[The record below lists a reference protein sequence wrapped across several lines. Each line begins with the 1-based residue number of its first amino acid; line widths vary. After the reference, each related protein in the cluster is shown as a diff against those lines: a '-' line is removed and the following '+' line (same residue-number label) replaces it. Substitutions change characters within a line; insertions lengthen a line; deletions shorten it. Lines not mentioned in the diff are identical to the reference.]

1 MLESG
6 QTLAARYRL
15 LRKLGTGRAT
25 QVWLARDAQTGA
37 DRVLKVL
44 ISSSDGDRARF
55 LAGAALQKQ
64 VQHRNVQPCEAV
76 HDGDPTFAVFG
87 HAAAGN
93 LAPLRGRPW
102 REWLPALAGVAEG
115 VAALHAGRI
124 VHRDLKSSNVLLA
137 DSGDAVLAD
146 FGLAS
151 TVGAADASTGGS
163 PFSMSP
169 QQLDG
174 ATPDESDDI
183 YAFGALAY
191 ELATGY
197 PPFYPD
203 ASPER
208 VRGEAPAAIS
218 PRLAVPEP
226 LERLVMQCLAKRP
239 QDRPREMTGVAADLR
254 ALMPGLAQQ
263 SPPVAAARVALQPPP
278 APDGAIDPQWRRPAT
293 EGPTPE
299 QLRSQGFR
307 RGLVAGGFAF
317 LVLAAGFVF
326 FVLPEWVERNAAPTP
341 VGAATAPAEQPAT
354 VTATAAPDLQQ
365 LAQLKQS
372 FDELRPELARRY
384 AALEERGAGT
394 WGGDRYAGAA
404 RKLADGD
411 SAAARR
417 EYAKA
422 LESLRAAD
430 ADLQAVAQLA
440 ASRVQEALAA
450 GAAALDAGDAAES
463 RRQFELALRIE
474 PANAL
479 AKRGLERAG
488 SIVEVKRLLADA
500 EALERSGQS
509 TEAEAAYRRVL
520 QLDRDTAAAR
530 AGLARVQSQASGAA
544 FATAI
549 SQGLGGL
556 ARKDFAA
563 AKTAFERAGR
573 LRPGAPEVVDGL
585 AQVERAVG
593 DRTIGV
599 HLATA
604 EQAERAERWSVALA
618 EYRKAL
624 DIDRNLLAAQQ
635 GVERAEPRAM
645 LDGELSAY
653 LERPE
658 RLFSADVRSAARTAV
673 QRAKGVAAA
682 GPVLAAQVSAVER
695 LIADAETPLRVALAS
710 DNQTEVTIY
719 RIGRLGAFE
728 RKDMELLPGRYTVV
742 GVRPGYRD
750 VRRELTLLPG
760 SAAPTLVIRCEE
772 PI

>member
-1 MLESG
+1 M
-6 QTLAARYRL
+6 TARAFSRL
-15 LRKLGTGRAT
+15 QQLQQ
-25 QVWLARDAQTGA
+25 QVR
-37 DRVLKVL
+37 
-44 ISSSDGDRARF
+44 
-55 LAGAALQKQ
+55 
-64 VQHRNVQPCEAV
+64 HRNVQPCEAV
-76 HDGDPTFAVFG
+76 HDGDPAIAVFPHVATG
-87 HAAAGN
+87 D
-93 LAPLRGRPW
+93 LARLRGRPW
-102 REWLPALAGVAEG
+102 REWLPALAGVADG
-115 VAALHAGRI
+115 VAALHAHGI
-124 VHRDLKSSNVLLA
+124 VHRDLKPSNVLLTER
-137 DSGDAVLAD
+137 GDAVLAD
-146 FGLAS
+146 FGLAAA
-151 TVGAADASTGGS
+151 VGATDSPPGGS

-174 ATPDESDDI
+174 AAPAESDDV
-183 YAFGALAY
+183 YALGVLAY

-203 ASPER
+203 ARPER
-208 VRGEAPAAIS
+208 VRAEAPAGIG
-218 PRLAVPEP
+218 PRYAVPEA
-226 LERLVMQCLAKRP
+226 LEQLVLRCLAKQP
-239 QDRPREMTGVAADLR
+239 EDRPRGMAGVAAELG
-254 ALMPGLAQQ
+254 AMAQGLAQE
-263 SPPVAAARVALQPPP
+263 PPRALATGVTLRPPP
-278 APDGAIDPQWRRPAT
+278 TADGAIDPQWRRPA
-293 EGPTPE
+293 EAGPTPD

-307 RGLVAGGFAF
+307 RGLVAGGLAF
-317 LVLAAGFVF
+317 LALAAGFVF
-326 FVLPEWVERNAAPTP
+326 FVLPEWVERSAAPAKVEAAPTAAAQP
-341 VGAATAPAEQPAT
+341 GPAAT
-354 VTATAAPDLQQ
+354 VAPDLRQ
-365 LAQLKQS
+365 LAESKQV
-372 FDELRPELARRY
+372 FDETRAEVARRY
-384 AALEERGAGT
+384 EELEVRGARA
-394 WGGDRYAGAA
+394 WGGDAFASAA

-411 SAAARR
+411 AAAAQR
-417 EYAKA
+417 EYPKA
-422 LESLRAAD
+422 VESLRAAD

-440 ASRVQEALAA
+440 ASRLKDALAA
-450 GAAALDAGDAAES
+450 GATALDAGDEAES
-463 RRQFELALRIE
+463 RRQFELALLIE

-544 FATAI
+544 FAAAI

-563 AKTAFERAGR
+563 AKAAFERAGR
-573 LRPGAPEVVDGL
+573 IRPGAPEVVDGL

-593 DRTIGV
+593 DRTIGA

-604 EQAERAERWSVALA
+604 EQAERAERWSVALT

-653 LERPE
+653 LARPE

-673 QRAKGVAAA
+673 QRAKSVAAP
-682 GPVLAAQVSAVER
+682 GPVLTGQVSAVER

>member
-6 QTLAARYRL
+6 RILAARYRL
-15 LRKLGTGRAT
+15 LRKLGEGRTT
-25 QVWLARDAQTGA
+25 QVWLARDAETGA
-37 DRVLKVL
+37 DLVLKVL
-44 ISSSDGDRARF
+44 LSESGSERARF
-55 LAGAALQKQ
+55 LAAAALQRQ
-64 VQHRNVQPCEAV
+64 VRHRNVQPCEAV
-76 HDGDPTFAVFG
+76 HEGDPAFAVFA
-87 HAAAGN
+87 HVAAGD
-93 LAPLRGRPW
+93 LARLRGRPW
-102 REWLPALAGVAEG
+102 REWLPALAGVADG
-115 VAALHAGRI
+115 VATLHAHGI
-124 VHRDLKSSNVLLA
+124 VHRDLKTSNVLLTER
-137 DSGDAVLAD
+137 GDAVLAD
-146 FGLAS
+146 FGLAAA
-151 TVGAADASTGGS
+151 VGAVDAPTGGS

-174 ATPDESDDI
+174 VAPAESDDV
-183 YAFGALAY
+183 YALGVLAY

-203 ASPER
+203 ARPER
-208 VRGEAPAAIS
+208 VRAEAPAAIA
-218 PRLAVPEP
+218 PRHAVPEP
-226 LERLVMQCLAKRP
+226 LAQLVLRCLAKRTE
-239 QDRPREMTGVAADLR
+239 DRPRGMAGVAAELR
-254 ALMPGLAQQ
+254 VIVQGLAQE
-263 SPPVAAARVALQPPP
+263 PPP
-278 APDGAIDPQWRRPAT
+278 APAAGVTLRPPSAADGAIDPQWRRPA
-293 EGPTPE
+293 EAGPTPD

-307 RGLVAGGFAF
+307 RGLVAGGLVFLAF
-317 LVLAAGFVF
+317 AAGFVF
-326 FVLPEWVERNAAPTP
+326 FVLPDWVER
-341 VGAATAPAEQPAT
+341 GAGSAKVETAPAAAAQPGPA
-354 VTATAAPDLQQ
+354 AAAAPDLRQ
-365 LAQLKQS
+365 LAESKQV
-372 FDELRPELARRY
+372 FDDTRAELARRY
-384 AALEERGAGT
+384 QELETRGAGA
-394 WGGDRYAGAA
+394 WGRDGFASAA

-411 SAAARR
+411 AAAAQR
-417 EYAKA
+417 EYPKA
-422 LESLRAAD
+422 IESLRAAA
-430 ADLQAVAQLA
+430 ADLQAVAELA
-440 ASRVQEALAA
+440 GSRLKDALAA
-450 GAAALDAGDAAES
+450 GAAALDAGDEAES
-463 RRQFELALRIE
+463 RRQFGLALQIE
-474 PANAL
+474 PTNAI

-488 SIVEVKRLLADA
+488 TIVEVKRLLADA

-509 TEAEAAYRRVL
+509 TEAEAAYRKVL

-544 FATAI
+544 FAAAI

-563 AKTAFERAGR
+563 AKAAFERAGR
-573 LRPGAPEVVDGL
+573 IRPGAPEVVDGL

-593 DRTIGV
+593 DQSIGA
-599 HLATA
+599 HLAAA
-604 EQAERAERWSVALA
+604 EQAERAERWSVALT

-658 RLFSADVRSAARTAV
+658 RLFSPEVRSAARTAV
-673 QRAKGVAAA
+673 QRAKGVATP
-682 GPVLAAQVSAVER
+682 GPVLAGQVSAVER
-695 LIADAETPLRVALAS
+695 LVADAETPMRFALAS

-719 RIGRLGAFE
+719 RVGRLGAFE

>member
-6 QTLAARYRL
+6 QILAARYRL
-15 LRKLGTGRAT
+15 LRKLGAGHAT
-25 QVWLARDAQTGA
+25 QVWLARDAETGA

-44 ISSSDGDRARF
+44 VSASSGDRARF
-55 LAGAALQKQ
+55 LAGAALQQQ
-64 VQHRNVQPCEAV
+64 VRHRNVQPCEAV
-76 HDGDPTFAVFG
+76 HDDDPSFAVFG
-87 HAAAGN
+87 HAAVGD
-93 LAPLRGRPW
+93 LARLRGRPW
-102 REWLPALAGVAEG
+102 REWLPALAGVADG

-124 VHRDLKSSNVLLA
+124 VHRDLKTSNVLLA
-137 DSGDAVLAD
+137 ESGDALLAD
-146 FGLAS
+146 FGIAS
-151 TVGAADASTGGS
+151 PVGFEGAPPGGS

-174 ATPDESDDI
+174 VAPSESDDI

-208 VRGEAPAAIS
+208 VRGEAPASI
-218 PRLAVPEP
+218 PPQFAVPET
-226 LERLVMQCLAKRP
+226 LERLVLRCLAKQP
-239 QDRPREMTGVAADLR
+239 QDRPREMAGVAAELR
-254 ALMPGLAQQ
+254 ALMQDLVQP
-263 SPPVAAARVALQPPP
+263 SPPVAATRVTLQPPP
-278 APDGAIDPQWRRPAT
+278 TADGTIDPQWHRPAD
-293 EGPTPE
+293 GPTPE

-317 LVLAAGFVF
+317 LALAAGFVF
-326 FVLPEWVERNAAPTP
+326 FVLPEWVERNASPTQVRAAP
-341 VGAATAPAEQPAT
+341 APAEPPA
-354 VTATAAPDLQQ
+354 AAAAPDLQQ
-365 LAQLKQS
+365 LAQLKQA

-384 AALEERGAGT
+384 EALAARGAGN
-394 WGGDRYAGAA
+394 WGGDGFASAA

-411 SAAARR
+411 AAAAQR
-417 EYAKA
+417 EYQQG

-430 ADLQAVAQLA
+430 ADLQAVAKLA
-440 ASRVQEALAA
+440 ASRLSEALAA

-463 RRQFELALRIE
+463 RRQFELALRID
-474 PANAL
+474 PANAI
-479 AKRGLERAG
+479 ATRGLERSG
-488 SIVEVKRLLADA
+488 SIVEVKRLLA
-500 EALERSGQS
+500 EADSLERSGQA
-509 TEAEAAYRRVL
+509 TAAEAAYRKVL

-530 AGLARVQSQASGAA
+530 AGLARVQSQASATA
-544 FATAI
+544 FAAAI
-549 SQGLGGL
+549 SAGLDGL
-556 ARKDFAA
+556 ARKDFTA
-563 AKTAFERAGR
+563 AKAAFERAGR
-573 LRPGAPEVVDGL
+573 IRPGAPEVTDGL
-585 AQVERAVG
+585 AQVERALG
-593 DRTIGV
+593 DRTIGT
-599 HLATA
+599 HLAAA

-624 DIDRNLLAAQQ
+624 EIDRNLLAAQQ

-658 RLFSADVRSAARTAV
+658 RLFSAEIRSEARAAV
-673 QRAKGVAAA
+673 HRAQAIAAP
-682 GPVLAAQVSAVER
+682 GPVLTRQMTAVER
-695 LIADAETPLRVALAS
+695 LVVDAETPLRVALAS
-710 DNQTEVTIY
+710 DNLTEVTIY
-719 RIGRLGAFE
+719 RVGRLGAFE

-760 SAAPTLVIRCEE
+760 SDAPTLVIRCEE

>member
-6 QTLAARYRL
+6 RILAARYRL
-15 LRKLGTGRAT
+15 LRKLGEGRTT
-25 QVWLARDAQTGA
+25 QVWLARDAESGA
-37 DRVLKVL
+37 DLVLKVL
-44 ISSSDGDRARF
+44 LSASSRDRARF
-55 LAGAALQKQ
+55 LAAAALQQQ
-64 VQHRNVQPCEAV
+64 VRHRNVQPCEAV
-76 HDGDPTFAVFG
+76 HDGDPAIAVFPHVATG
-87 HAAAGN
+87 D
-93 LAPLRGRPW
+93 LARLRGRPW
-102 REWLPALAGVAEG
+102 REWLPALAGVADG
-115 VAALHAGRI
+115 VAALHAHGI
-124 VHRDLKSSNVLLA
+124 VHRDLKTSNVLLTER
-137 DSGDAVLAD
+137 GDAVITD
-146 FGLAS
+146 FGLAAA
-151 TVGAADASTGGS
+151 VGTMDAPTGGS

-169 QQLDG
+169 QQIDG
-174 ATPDESDDI
+174 AAPAESDDV
-183 YAFGALAY
+183 YALGVLAY

-203 ASPER
+203 ARPER
-208 VRGEAPAAIS
+208 VRAEAPAGIA
-218 PRLAVPEP
+218 PRYALPEA
-226 LERLVMQCLAKRP
+226 LEQLVLRCLAKQP
-239 QDRPREMTGVAADLR
+239 EDRPRGMASVAAELGAMAQDLAQEPPR
-254 ALMPGLAQQ
+254 AL
-263 SPPVAAARVALQPPP
+263 AAGVTLRPPP
-278 APDGAIDPQWRRPAT
+278 TADGAIDPQWRRPA
-293 EGPTPE
+293 EAGPTPD

-307 RGLVAGGFAF
+307 RGLVAGGLAF
-317 LVLAAGFVF
+317 LALAAGFVF
-326 FVLPEWVERNAAPTP
+326 FVLPEWVERNAAPAK
-341 VGAATAPAEQPAT
+341 VEAAPAAAAQPGPA
-354 VTATAAPDLQQ
+354 ATAAPDLRQ
-365 LAQLKQS
+365 LAESKQV
-372 FDELRPELARRY
+372 FDDTRAEVVRRY
-384 AALEERGAGT
+384 EDLEVRGAGA
-394 WGGDRYAGAA
+394 WGGDAFASAA

-411 SAAARR
+411 AAAAQR
-417 EYAKA
+417 EYPKA
-422 LESLRAAD
+422 VESLRAAD

-440 ASRVQEALAA
+440 ASRFKDALAA
-450 GAAALDAGDAAES
+450 GAAALDAGDEAES
-463 RRQFELALRIE
+463 RRQFELALLIE

-488 SIVEVKRLLADA
+488 SIVEVRRLLADA

-544 FATAI
+544 FAAAI
-549 SQGLGGL
+549 SQGLDRL

-563 AKTAFERAGR
+563 AKAAFERAGR
-573 LRPGAPEVVDGL
+573 IQPGAPEVVDGL

-593 DRTIGV
+593 DRTIGA

-604 EQAERAERWSVALA
+604 EQAERAEHWSVALT

-624 DIDRNLLAAQQ
+624 DVDRNLLAAQQ

-673 QRAKGVAAA
+673 QRAKSVVAP
-682 GPVLAAQVSAVER
+682 GPVLTGQVSAVER

-760 SAAPTLVIRCEE
+760 NAAPTLVIRCEE

>member
-6 QTLAARYRL
+6 QILAARYRL
-15 LRKLGTGRAT
+15 LRKLGAGHAT
-25 QVWLARDAQTGA
+25 QVWLARDAETGA

-44 ISSSDGDRARF
+44 VSASSGDRARF
-55 LAGAALQKQ
+55 LAGAALQQQ
-64 VQHRNVQPCEAV
+64 VRHRNVQPCEAV
-76 HDGDPTFAVFG
+76 HDDDPSFAVFG
-87 HAAAGN
+87 HAAVGD
-93 LAPLRGRPW
+93 LARLRGRPW
-102 REWLPALAGVAEG
+102 REWLPALAGVADG

-124 VHRDLKSSNVLLA
+124 VHRDLKTSNVLLA
-137 DSGDAVLAD
+137 ESGDALLAD
-146 FGLAS
+146 FGIAS
-151 TVGAADASTGGS
+151 PVGFEGAPPGGS

-174 ATPDESDDI
+174 VAPSESDDI

-208 VRGEAPAAIS
+208 VRGEAPASI
-218 PRLAVPEP
+218 PPQFAVPET
-226 LERLVMQCLAKRP
+226 LERLVLRCLAKQP
-239 QDRPREMTGVAADLR
+239 QERPREMAGVAAELR
-254 ALMPGLAQQ
+254 ALMQDLVQP
-263 SPPVAAARVALQPPP
+263 SPPVAATRVTLQPPP
-278 APDGAIDPQWRRPAT
+278 TADGTIDPQWHRPAD
-293 EGPTPE
+293 GPTPE

-317 LVLAAGFVF
+317 LALAAGFVF
-326 FVLPEWVERNAAPTP
+326 FVLPEWVERNASPTQVRAAP
-341 VGAATAPAEQPAT
+341 APAEPPA
-354 VTATAAPDLQQ
+354 AAAAPDLQQ
-365 LAQLKQS
+365 LAQLKQA

-384 AALEERGAGT
+384 EALAARGAGN
-394 WGGDRYAGAA
+394 WGGDGFASAA

-411 SAAARR
+411 AAAAQR
-417 EYAKA
+417 EYQQG

-430 ADLQAVAQLA
+430 ADLQAVAKLA
-440 ASRVQEALAA
+440 ASRLSEALAA

-463 RRQFELALRIE
+463 RRQFELALRID
-474 PANAL
+474 PANAI
-479 AKRGLERAG
+479 AMRGLERSG
-488 SIVEVKRLLADA
+488 SIVEVKRLLA
-500 EALERSGQS
+500 EADSLERSGQA
-509 TEAEAAYRRVL
+509 TAAEAAYRKVL

-530 AGLARVQSQASGAA
+530 AGLARVQSQASATA
-544 FATAI
+544 FAAAI
-549 SQGLGGL
+549 SAGLDGL
-556 ARKDFAA
+556 ARKDFTA
-563 AKTAFERAGR
+563 AKAAFERAGR
-573 LRPGAPEVVDGL
+573 IRPGAPEVTDGL
-585 AQVERAVG
+585 AQVERALG
-593 DRTIGV
+593 DRTIGT
-599 HLATA
+599 HLAAA

-624 DIDRNLLAAQQ
+624 EIDRNLLAAQQ

-658 RLFSADVRSAARTAV
+658 RLFSAEIRSEARAAV
-673 QRAKGVAAA
+673 HRAQAIAAP
-682 GPVLAAQVSAVER
+682 GPVLTRQMTAVER
-695 LIADAETPLRVALAS
+695 LVVDAETPLRVALAS
-710 DNQTEVTIY
+710 DNLTEVTIY
-719 RIGRLGAFE
+719 RVGRLGAFE

-760 SAAPTLVIRCEE
+760 SDAPTLVIRCEE